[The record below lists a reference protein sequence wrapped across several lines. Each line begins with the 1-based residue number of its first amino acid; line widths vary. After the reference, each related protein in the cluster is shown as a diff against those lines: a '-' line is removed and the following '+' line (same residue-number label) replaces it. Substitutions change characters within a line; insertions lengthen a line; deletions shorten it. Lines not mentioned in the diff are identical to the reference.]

1 MSLLAYLW
9 WVHII
14 IEFCFCCCQLL
25 MKLVCLA
32 FDPSTKKSYFDAMQ
46 TPPGSH
52 CLPFHIIILF
62 DPIYYSGWSEHSL
75 YSLQPLFPL
84 VHFAIIARPL
94 SNPHSQLLPC
104 VEYNMWPMFLS
115 LVPNND
121 CINWAFEQIIEMILE
136 SYQQPWKGG
145 RVYHP

>member
-1 MSLLAYLW
+1 
-9 WVHII
+9 
-14 IEFCFCCCQLL
+14 
-25 MKLVCLA
+25 
-32 FDPSTKKSYFDAMQ
+32 MQ

-52 CLPFHIIILF
+52 CLTFHIIILF
-62 DPIYYSGWSEHSL
+62 DPIYYNGWSEHSL

-84 VHFAIIARPL
+84 VPFAIIARPL
-94 SNPHSQLLPC
+94 SNPHSQFLPC
-104 VEYNMWPMFLS
+104 VEYSMWLMLLS

-145 RVYHP
+145 RVYRL